1 MLTYDVNDVCRSN
14 MSQVQAFSF
23 IVSSPVQCESH
34 MGTALAHQVFH
45 HHVMYLLTT
54 YLHSEVKTMSKWMGV
69 IHVEVWDKK
78 HRKQM

>member
-1 MLTYDVNDVCRSN
+1 
-14 MSQVQAFSF
+14 
-23 IVSSPVQCESH
+23 